1 MEYVLKS
8 KAINEVRDPSL
19 PSISV
24 DIPDDAICVSLVNN
38 YDMVSE
44 VVQWLEPK
52 KVHKLKERAK

>member
-8 KAINEVRDPSL
+8 KVINEARDPAL
-19 PSISV
+19 PAISV
-24 DIPDDAICVSLVNN
+24 DIPDNAICVSLVNN

-52 KVHKLKERAK
+52 K